1 MKFAPFCFCTSV
13 DHKALKG
20 LLEATTGG
28 TYKDNHPWAI
38 AAEMLGQAQ
47 ARDEVVVLMLAT
59 IAPFSGEESSRE
71 DAASNRGPDTWT
83 FTHWSIITE
92 IEVNRFRQGTE
103 SRVSF
108 GKLTPVS
115 ELWSALDSLQL
126 LPAAERLRREALEGL
141 RPSRQCL
148 DDHSLHPYA
157 ICELPPFVLAHRD
170 DGDAAEADESLDVER

>member
-1 MKFAPFCFCTSV
+1 MKFAPFCLCTSV

-38 AAEMLGQAQ
+38 AAEMLAAAQ
-47 ARDEVVVLMLAT
+47 ARDEAVVLMLAT
-59 IAPFSGEESSRE
+59 IAPPSTA
-71 DAASNRGPDTWT
+71 DAADHPAGGWT
-83 FTHWSIITE
+83 FAYWSIVNE

-115 ELWSALDSLQL
+115 ELWAALDALQL

-141 RPSRQCL
+141 RPSRQAL
-148 DDHSLHPYA
+148 DEHSLHPYA
-157 ICELPPFVLAHRD
+157 ICELPPFILAHRD
-170 DGDAAEADESLDVER
+170 DSAAAGQD